1 MNHHRG
7 LVVAKL
13 LPLQLPSPSQLRFQ
27 RRCDNVALLPPPPLC
42 VCAQVTQVFA
52 RRGYNVQSLAVG
64 PAEAVGDSRITM
76 VVPGTVET
84 IAKVCRAAVW
94 WAGFVG

>member
-1 MNHHRG
+1 M
-7 LVVAKL
+7 
-13 LPLQLPSPSQLRFQ
+13 
-27 RRCDNVALLPPPPLC
+27 LC
-42 VCAQVTQVFA
+42 CGVGVQVTQVFA

-84 IAKVCRAAVW
+84 IEKVT
-94 WAGFVG
+94 GFRVLSLHWGLGRVVSGCEV

>member
-1 MNHHRG
+1 V
-7 LVVAKL
+7 L
-13 LPLQLPSPSQLRFQ
+13 
-27 RRCDNVALLPPPPLC
+27 
-42 VCAQVTQVFA
+42 QVTQVFA

-84 IAKVCRAAVW
+84 IEKVCD
-94 WAGFVG
+94 GL

>member
-1 MNHHRG
+1 MTNH
-7 LVVAKL
+7 LSWWPV
-13 LPLQLPSPSQLRFQ
+13 
-27 RRCDNVALLPPPPLC
+27 LC
-42 VCAQVTQVFA
+42 CAVCCGVQVTQVFA

-84 IAKVCRAAVW
+84 IEKVGNRVL
-94 WAGFVG
+94 G